1 MVYSYLSISFTYANI
16 PVFSGVHFHHSTELG
31 HHFSNL
37 IPNFKKTQ
45 DKLSEQYLV
54 NWSNSELQNYQ
65 VKFQN

>member
-54 NWSNSELQNYQ
+54 N
-65 VKFQN
+65 